1 MNNDPFFINHFFFLV
16 FVYSHILR
24 CYWLI
29 MGLEPYELP
38 KKHLLYEKISTDLVI
53 VQMSIYYVR
62 AGLHSCNEFSF

>member
-29 MGLEPYELP
+29 MGLEPCELP
-38 KKHLLYEKISTDLVI
+38 KKHFLYEISTDLVI
-53 VQMSIYYVR
+53 VQMPIDYVG
-62 AGLHSCNEFSF
+62 AALHSCNEFSF